1 MCQLDVNACS
11 VYYPFFYSCHGGYC
25 LELRVCARGSGVS
38 SLDER
43 EVVLFVAVD
52 VYIETVNMLC
62 SMAYLVSGFSV
73 SITRVY

>member
-1 MCQLDVNACS
+1 M
-11 VYYPFFYSCHGGYC
+11 
-25 LELRVCARGSGVS
+25 ELRVCARGSGVS